1 MDMKVIDAFDL
12 DVFHPSQR
20 EEYFFIQTVV
30 WRQIAD
36 DLLERNRA
44 AKYVEVRDKVD
55 SELTAVFKQYYG
67 SLDKYLEKRAAEAL
81 DTIPDFK

>member
-1 MDMKVIDAFDL
+1 MDSKIVEPADL
-12 DVFHPSQR
+12 DVFHPSQKD
-20 EEYFFIQTVV
+20 EYFFQAYV

-36 DLLERNRA
+36 ELIERNPA
-44 AKYVEVRDKVD
+44 AGYVEIRDKVD

-67 SLDKYLEKRAAEAL
+67 SLDKYLEKRAADAL

>member
-1 MDMKVIDAFDL
+1 MMNVDFIDVI
-12 DVFHPSQR
+12 HTSQR

-36 DLLERNRA
+36 ELLVRNPA

-55 SELTAVFKQYYG
+55 SELATVFQQYYG
-67 SLDKYLEKRAAEAL
+67 RLEEYLEKRAAEFRDSL
-81 DTIPDFK
+81 PDLK

>member
-1 MDMKVIDAFDL
+1 MSLLIWM
-12 DVFHPSQR
+12 
-20 EEYFFIQTVV
+20 YFIPRKRMSIFIQTYV

-36 DLLERNRA
+36 ELIERNPA
-44 AKYVEVRDKVD
+44 AGYVEIRDKVD

-67 SLDKYLEKRAAEAL
+67 SLDKYLEKRAADAL